1 MRTFAVAKVQGTGN
15 DFVLLDNPAAESLPF
30 ARLARTWCAR
40 RSGIGADGLLVLEPP
55 TAAGAD
61 VAMRIF
67 NADGS
72 EAEMCGN
79 GIRCVA
85 RYIAQNRPGAS
96 KTLTV
101 QTASGLVRTELTTR
115 DGAVLVAVDMGVPR
129 FAKADIPMRGDP
141 DARVLDELVPI
152 PGGSPLRVSAV
163 SMGNPHCVAFL
174 ELPVEHVDLAAHAAS
189 LDRADLFPSGA
200 NYEIVNV
207 ADGGVR
213 MRVFERG
220 VGETQA
226 CGSGACA
233 VGVAAILT
241 GRARSPL
248 DIQMPGGSVRVEWS
262 GPGATVTLIGAAE
275 VVYVAEIAVP
285 DEALAASQA
294 SAGAR

>member
-15 DFVLLDNPAAESLPF
+15 DFVLLDNAAAESLPF
-30 ARLARTWCAR
+30 AKLARAWCAR

-61 VAMRIF
+61 IAMRIF

-85 RYIAQNRPGAS
+85 RYIAQKRSDTS
-96 KTLTV
+96 KTLAV
-101 QTASGLVRTELTTR
+101 QTASGVVRTELTSR
-115 DGAVLVAVDMGVPR
+115 DGADLVAVDMGVPR

-141 DARVLDELVPI
+141 DARVVDELVAI
-152 PGGSPLRVSAV
+152 PGGSPMRISAV

-174 ELPVEHVDLAAHAAS
+174 EMPVDQADLAGHAAS

-207 ADGGVR
+207 ANGEVR

-248 DIQMPGGSVRVEWS
+248 HVRMPGGSVRVDWS
-262 GPGATVTLIGAAE
+262 GPGASATLTGPAE
-275 VVYVAEIAVP
+275 IVYFAEIAVP
-285 DEALAASQA
+285 DEALADSQEP
-294 SAGAR
+294 ARAR